1 MTRMK
6 HDERKT
12 RPKGREFHLKTG
24 VVKEALELRLCV
36 WKKIKFIKLK

>member
-36 WKKIKFIKLK
+36 WKKNKIIKLK